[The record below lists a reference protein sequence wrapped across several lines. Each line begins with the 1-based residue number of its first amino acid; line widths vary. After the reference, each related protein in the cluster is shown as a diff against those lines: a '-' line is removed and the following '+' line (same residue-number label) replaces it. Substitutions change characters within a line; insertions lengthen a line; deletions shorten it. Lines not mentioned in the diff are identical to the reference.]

1 MSKMPAKKKS
11 CFQITSVTQA
21 QVAASSI
28 TDDTESLDDP
38 DESRTED
45 VSSEIFDVSRA
56 DLGVCERSSSE
67 ETLNNA
73 GEPH

>member
-11 CFQITSVTQA
+11 CFQITSVTTA
-21 QVAASSI
+21 QVATSI
-28 TDDTESLDDP
+28 TEDTESLDDP

-56 DLGVCERSSSE
+56 TDYGLMIGFVFLFCFLF
-67 ETLNNA
+67 T
-73 GEPH
+73 